1 MEQQGSGKHMMAL
14 NTTTG
19 KGGWKAFK
27 GKCNKCGK
35 QGHKARDC
43 NTGHGETKNTNS
55 NKTFSGKCFKCGDSG
70 HMARDSK
77 KTRLPTEKKVC
88 LLVCLLEVLRCNTS
102 SKRR

>member
-1 MEQQGSGKHMMAL
+1 MMAL

-35 QGHKARDC
+35 QGHKACNC

-55 NKTFSGKCFKCGDSG
+55 NKTFPESVSSVETVDTWHVTVKILECLQRK
-70 HMARDSK
+70 RY
-77 KTRLPTEKKVC
+77 VC
-88 LLVCLLEVLRCNTS
+88 WYVCWRF
-102 SKRR
+102 